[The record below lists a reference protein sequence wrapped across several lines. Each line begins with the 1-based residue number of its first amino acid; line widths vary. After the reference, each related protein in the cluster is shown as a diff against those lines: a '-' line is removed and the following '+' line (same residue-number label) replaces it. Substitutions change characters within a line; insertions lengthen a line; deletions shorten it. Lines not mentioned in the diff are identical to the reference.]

1 MLDAATLPLLSA
13 GKNLLAFSAGIDS
26 TALFFLLLH
35 EKIPFDIAHVNYH
48 TRAQSSEEADYA
60 RTLAERYGKRCFVH
74 DAAPIGSNFE
84 AEARRVR
91 YTFFESLI
99 AEHGYDTL
107 LTAHQLDDRLEWLFM
122 QLCKGAGLPELLGM
136 EATAK
141 RGSYTLVRPLLGA
154 GKPELR
160 AWLDASGQR
169 YFEDTSNTE
178 ERFRRNRFR
187 NAFPEALLAACR
199 PGIKK
204 SFEYLAR
211 DAEVLFP
218 PERPAIDT
226 ELLLIQTPAERLA
239 LMRLADR
246 WLKQKGYLL
255 RQGERE
261 RILTE
266 DEVII
271 GRRYA
276 LSISRR
282 FTLLTPLRRAVMPK
296 AFKEQCRQLGIGPGV
311 RPYLC
316 AHPVSFEAVK
326 TWLRRSEG

>member
-1 MLDAATLPLLSA
+1 MLDAATLPLLRA

-26 TALFFLLLH
+26 TALFFLLLR

-48 TRAQSSEEADYA
+48 TRAQSSDEADYA

-160 AWLDASGQR
+160 A
-169 YFEDTSNTE
+169 
-178 ERFRRNRFR
+178 
-187 NAFPEALLAACR
+187 P
-199 PGIKK
+199 I
-204 SFEYLAR
+204 
-211 DAEVLFP
+211 
-218 PERPAIDT
+218 
-226 ELLLIQTPAERLA
+226 
-239 LMRLADR
+239 
-246 WLKQKGYLL
+246 
-255 RQGERE
+255 
-261 RILTE
+261 
-266 DEVII
+266 
-271 GRRYA
+271 
-276 LSISRR
+276 
-282 FTLLTPLRRAVMPK
+282 
-296 AFKEQCRQLGIGPGV
+296 
-311 RPYLC
+311 
-316 AHPVSFEAVK
+316 
-326 TWLRRSEG
+326 RRSVFGVTGSETRFPKRCSPPAVRESKNHSSTSHAMPRCCFPRNVPQSIRSCSLFKHPRNVLP